1 MSNTFLKDLNTTL
14 TNSHYPHLTNKLFTN
29 LTLPHGLMVTK
40 QKDLNCTNFTICN
53 TDSCIDDA
61 LQDKLIS
68 LINSKSKHTEDSEN
82 KKHTKE
88 KMRELRTTRKK
99 EKKRKRKTT
108 HKK

>member
-29 LTLPHGLMVTK
+29 LTLPYGLMVGK
-40 QKDLNCTNFTICN
+40 QKDFNCINFTVCN
-53 TDSCIDDA
+53 TDSCIDDT

-68 LINSKSKHTEDSEN
+68 LVKSSNNITKDSN
-82 KKHTKE
+82 DKKRQIK
-88 KMRELRTTRKK
+88 TTRKK
-99 EKKRKRKTT
+99 EKKQKRKT